1 MIRLAI
7 VLALFASASTPA
19 EAERLKLAPYKD
31 RLFAY
36 PQILARSQD
45 NSYRV
50 VDYQELRDIN
60 GRDAV
65 PERKVK
71 RSYISSRP
79 RFSRKEIVLETAAGP
94 LRHIAV
100 GKRKRARI
108 ITLYLHGQ
116 GGNRRQGVNDNSFGG
131 NFNRIQNLMVRAKG
145 LYLSPD
151 IGSFDK
157 AGTRQISDLIS
168 HYASRSPGA
177 PIFVA
182 CGSMGG
188 AVCWGLAK
196 QPGTAALI
204 SGYLLLGSFWDDG
217 FLTSSAFRRRVPL
230 FFGHGSRDKV
240 FPIDNQ
246 SAFFERIRQRSSGY
260 PALFV
265 RFGTGGHG
273 TPIRMTDWRET
284 LNWMLSRRR

>member
-1 MIRLAI
+1 MIRIFFLH
-7 VLALFASASTPA
+7 VLLTVAVLPA
-19 EAERLKLAPYKD
+19 EAGRLELAPYKD

-36 PQILARSQD
+36 PETITRSHD
-45 NSYRV
+45 GSYRV

-60 GRDAV
+60 GRDAI

-71 RSYISSRP
+71 SSYVSSRP
-79 RFSRKEIVLETAAGP
+79 RFSRSERVLDTQSGP
-94 LRHIAV
+94 VRHIAV

-116 GGNRRQGVNDNSFGG
+116 GGNRRQGANDNTFGG
-131 NFNRIQNLMVRAKG
+131 NFNRVMNLMVRAKG

-151 IGSFDK
+151 VKSFDD
-157 AGTRQISDLIS
+157 AGARQISELIR
-168 HYASRSPGA
+168 HYAKKSPDA
-177 PIFVA
+177 RVFVA

-188 AVCWGLAK
+188 AICWSLARHSDRS
-196 QPGTAALI
+196 LRI
-204 SGYLLLGSFWDDG
+204 SGYLLLGSFWDDN
-217 FLTSSAFRRRVPL
+217 FLNSAAFANRIPV

-240 FPIDNQ
+240 FPIASQ
-246 SAFFERIRQRSSGY
+246 LAFFEKIRKLSPGY

-265 RFGTGGHG
+265 RFESGGHG

-284 LNWMLSRRR
+284 LNWMLSQP